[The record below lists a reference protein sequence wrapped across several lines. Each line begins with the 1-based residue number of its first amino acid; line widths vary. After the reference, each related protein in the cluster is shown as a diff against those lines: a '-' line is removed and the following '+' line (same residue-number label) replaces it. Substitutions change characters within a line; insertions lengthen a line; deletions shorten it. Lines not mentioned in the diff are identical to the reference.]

1 MPLSLRRAA
10 SSRILA
16 TWIVVA
22 ATGCAGGAMS
32 GNRDTLPA
40 RPASDV
46 PARFEPRDAAMRLV
60 PGDTLAGP
68 GCLSPMVDP
77 RDRTEIRFI
86 SSKWYGDYE
95 VPSGRYGARP
105 GEVLRLECNTG
116 RVIGLVPR

>member
-1 MPLSLRRAA
+1 MLDAIRLPRALPVVGA
-10 SSRILA
+10 YILLV
-16 TWIVVA
+16 TV
-22 ATGCAGGAMS
+22 GCAGAGVS
-32 GNRDTLPA
+32 GNRDTLPIRA
-40 RPASDV
+40 ASDV
-46 PARFEPRDAAMRLV
+46 PARFEPRDATLRLV

-68 GCLSPMVDP
+68 GCLSPMIDP

-95 VPSGRYGARP
+95 VPAGRYGARP

>member
-1 MPLSLRRAA
+1 MLAA
-10 SSRILA
+10 IPWPKALTLVA
-16 TWIVVA
+16 AQIVVV
-22 ATGCAGGAMS
+22 TVGCAGATVS
-32 GNRDTLPA
+32 GNRDTLPIRA
-40 RPASDV
+40 ASDV

-95 VPSGRYGARP
+95 VPTGRYGARP
-105 GEVLRLECNTG
+105 GEVLRLECSTG
-116 RVIGLVPR
+116 RVLGLVPR